1 MKTIHFSIEEFNK
14 RGGIGKCKCVE
25 RNGNAIRIICTDADC
40 GQVVVGLTN
49 DGIIR
54 RWNAD
59 GSWLYNGKT
68 EHDLLIVDETE
79 PKLREWKPEEV
90 PFGCW
95 IREKNNPKN
104 ITMVTAI
111 YKGAVKI
118 GLVGLNDLDIYP
130 MHEKAEYSADNG
142 ATWKPCGVLE

>member
-1 MKTIHFSIEEFNK
+1 MV
-14 RGGIGKCKCVE
+14 RGGQGV
-25 RNGNAIRIICTDADC
+25 RILAVDAPV
-40 GQVVVGLTN
+40 GQPIVGLL
-49 DGIIR
+49 D
-54 RWNAD
+54 D
-59 GSWLYNGKT
+59 GSICRWEANG
-68 EHDLLIVDETE
+68 EWVSHQASMAHNLFILDETE

-130 MHEKAEYSADNG
+130 MHEKAEYSTDNG
-142 ATWKPCGVLE
+142 ATWKPCGVME